1 MPLVSVSGAGTVSHH
16 HGSIHQIQP
25 QVNQHHHVIHHENIA
40 TASPQQQQQQQFAD
54 PHSLNDSNNTGVPII
69 PVVSAAPL
77 APEKVSPVTFQPN
90 QPLPP
95 ATVSVATCPP
105 VR

>member
-1 MPLVSVSGAGTVSHH
+1 MPLVSVPGAGPATVSHH
-16 HGSIHQIQP
+16 HGSTHQIQQ

-40 TASPQQQQQQQFAD
+40 TASPQQQQQFAD

-95 ATVSVATCPP
+95 ATVSVSTCPP